1 MAPTPTDIP
10 KKVKPLAEELIDNT
24 YARENLQEGVEKLHD
39 AYDRARKRRV
49 KPSRDRKI
57 RRQVEAAIKAIDDGT
72 AALASG
78 RRKPSHKARN
88 AVLGL
93 LVVTAAGTAVAL
105 AVNEKLRGQ
114 VFGSAKALGDEIAGS
129 DPESPTPAV

>member
-10 KKVKPLAEELIDNT
+10 KKVKP
-24 YARENLQEGVEKLHD
+24 
-39 AYDRARKRRV
+39 RRN
-49 KPSRDRKI
+49 
-57 RRQVEAAIKAIDDGT
+57 QVESAIKAIDEGT

-78 RRKPSHKARN
+78 RRKPSHKGRN

-93 LVVTAAGTAVAL
+93 LIVTAAGTAVAL
-105 AVNEKLRGQ
+105 AVSENLRGQ

-129 DPESPTPAV
+129 DPETGARP

>member
-1 MAPTPTDIP
+1 MALTPTDIP

-24 YARENLQEGVEKLHD
+24 YARENLQEGVDKLHD

-49 KPSRDRKI
+49 KPSRDRKL
-57 RRQVEAAIKAIDDGT
+57 RKQVESAIKAIDEGT

-78 RRKPSHKARN
+78 RRKPSHKGRN

-93 LVVTAAGTAVAL
+93 LVVTAGTAVAL
-105 AVNEKLRGQ
+105 AVSENLRGQ

-129 DPESPTPAV
+129 DPEPGSTA

>member
-10 KKVKPLAEELIDNT
+10 KKVKPLAEELI
-24 YARENLQEGVEKLHD
+24 
-39 AYDRARKRRV
+39 
-49 KPSRDRKI
+49 
-57 RRQVEAAIKAIDDGT
+57 AAIKAIDDGT

>member
-1 MAPTPTDIP
+1 MALTPTDIP

-24 YARENLQEGVEKLHD
+24 YARENLQEGVDKLHE
-39 AYDRARKRRV
+39 AYERARKRRV
-49 KPSRDRKI
+49 KPSRDRKL
-57 RRQVEAAIKAIDDGT
+57 RKQVEAAVKAIDEGT

-78 RRKPSHKARN
+78 RRKPSHKGRN

-93 LVVTAAGTAVAL
+93 LVVAAGTAVAL

-129 DPESPTPAV
+129 DPESGATA